1 MRPAGTTAAPAAV
14 PEYQA
19 GSPAGGAADH
29 AAGTR
34 PETVGDGGSV
44 WSTLRSRLRRWS
56 FWLVLLVLLCG
67 VVALQ
72 LLRGPAAD
80 RADLSPGNAAPN
92 GAKAVAEVLRQH
104 GVQVVATGSLQ
115 ETRDQLRTAGA
126 TLLVHDPDGYLS
138 AEQLEPLKHQA
149 DHLVLL
155 EPGFAALQ
163 ALAPG
168 VRAAGVVPAEG
179 GNLPAGCR
187 LPGPSRAGEIT
198 RGGLSYRGG
207 SQMCFGFETAAG
219 DAAPYV
225 LSDDGATVV
234 LGAGQVL
241 SNDAIVQAG
250 NAALA
255 LNTLGATDRLV
266 WYRAG
271 PQDMPV
277 AEKPVN
283 PMSLLPGW
291 VLPVSL
297 WLMAV
302 GVVAMLWRGR
312 RLGPLVSE
320 PLPVLVRSAE
330 TIEGRARLYRNAKAV
345 NHAAD
350 NLRAATLTRLA
361 AHLRLPAGASSAD
374 VVNAVAR
381 NSGRAWAELDRILR
395 DEAPGTEARLVAWA
409 QELQQLEKEVMHR

>member
-1 MRPAGTTAAPAAV
+1 MRQPGTTAAPAAV
-14 PEYQA
+14 PEDRA
-19 GSPAGGAADH
+19 GSRARGAAGHDS
-29 AAGTR
+29 GSR

-44 WSTLRSRLRRWS
+44 WSTLRNRLRRWS
-56 FWLVLLVLLCG
+56 FWLVLLLLLCG
-67 VVALQ
+67 VVALE

-92 GAKAVAEVLRQH
+92 GAKAVAEVLRQQ

-115 ETRDQLRTAGA
+115 ETHDQLQAADA
-126 TLLVHDPDGYLS
+126 TLLVHDPDSYLA
-138 AEQLEPLKHQA
+138 AEQLEPLKEQA
-149 DHLVLL
+149 DHMVLL
-155 EPGFAALQ
+155 EPGFEALR

-168 VRAAGVVPAEG
+168 VQAAGVVPAEG

-198 RGGLSYRGG
+198 RGGFSYRGG
-207 SQMCFGFETAAG
+207 SDMCFAFETPGG

-234 LGAGQVL
+234 LGAGRVL
-241 SNDAIVQAG
+241 SNEAIVQAG

-255 LNTLGATDRLV
+255 LNTLAATDRLV

-277 AEKPVN
+277 AETPVN

-302 GVVAMLWRGR
+302 GIVAMFWRGR

-330 TIEGRARLYRNAKAV
+330 TIEGRARLYRSAQAV

-361 AHLRLPAGASSAD
+361 AHLRLPTGASSAD
-374 VVNAVAR
+374 VVAAVAR
-381 NSGRAWAELDRILR
+381 NSGRARADLERILR
-395 DEAPGTEARLVAWA
+395 REAPGTEARLVALA

>member
-1 MRPAGTTAAPAAV
+1 MTPAGTTAAPAAV
-14 PEYQA
+14 PA
-19 GSPAGGAADH
+19 GRPGIPAAT
-29 AAGTR
+29 AAGHESADR

-44 WSTLRSRLRRWS
+44 WSTLRNRLRRWS
-56 FWLVLLVLLCG
+56 FWLILLVLLCG
-67 VVALQ
+67 VVALE

-92 GAKAVAEVLRQH
+92 GAKAVAEVLRQQ

-115 ETRDQLRTAGA
+115 ETRDQLQAAGG
-126 TLLVHDPDGYLS
+126 TLLIHDPNSYLS
-138 AEQLEPLKHQA
+138 AEQLEPLRAQA
-149 DHLVLL
+149 GRIVLL
-155 EPGFAALQ
+155 EPGFEALR

-168 VRAAGVVPAEG
+168 VRAAGVIPADG
-179 GNLPAGCR
+179 GNLPADCR
-187 LPGPSRAGEIT
+187 QAGPTTAGEIT
-198 RGGLSYRGG
+198 RGGFSYRGG
-207 SQMCFGFETAAG
+207 SDMCFAVDTAAG

-241 SNDAIVQAG
+241 SNEAIVQAG

-271 PQDMPV
+271 PQDVPV
-277 AEKPVN
+277 ADAPVN
-283 PMSLLPGW
+283 PMSLLPEW

-297 WLMAV
+297 WLLAV
-302 GVVAMLWRGR
+302 GVVAMFWRGR
-312 RLGPLVSE
+312 RLGPLVAE

-330 TIEGRARLYRNAKAV
+330 TIEGRARLYQNAKAV

-350 NLRAATLTRLA
+350 NLRAATMTRLA
-361 AHLRLPAGASSAD
+361 AQLRLPAGASSAD
-374 VVNAVAR
+374 VVDAVAR
-381 NSGRAWAELDRILR
+381 NSGRTRQELERLLR
-395 DEAPGTEARLVAWA
+395 HEEPGTEARLVAWA
-409 QELQQLEKEVMHR
+409 QELQQLEKEVTHR

>member
-1 MRPAGTTAAPAAV
+1 MTPVGTTAAPAAV
-14 PEYQA
+14 PENRA
-19 GSPAGGAADH
+19 ERPADGAEVH

-34 PETVGDGGSV
+34 PETVGDGASV
-44 WSTLRSRLRRWS
+44 WSTLRNRLRRWS

-67 VVALQ
+67 VVALE

-92 GAKAVAEVLRQH
+92 GAKAVAEVLRQQ

-115 ETRDQLRTAGA
+115 ETRDQLQAAGA
-126 TLLVHDPDGYLS
+126 TLLVHDPDSYLA
-138 AEQLEPLKHQA
+138 AEQLEPLKQQA
-149 DHLVLL
+149 DHIVLL
-155 EPGFAALQ
+155 EPGFEALR

-179 GNLPAGCR
+179 GNLPAGCT
-187 LPGPSRAGEIT
+187 LPGPTRAGEIT
-198 RGGLSYRGG
+198 RGGLSFRGG
-207 SQMCFGFETAAG
+207 SEMCFAFETPAG
-219 DAAPYV
+219 DAGPYV
-225 LSDDGATVV
+225 LSEDGATVV
-234 LGAGQVL
+234 LGAGHAL
-241 SNDAIVQAG
+241 SNEAIAQAG

-277 AEKPVN
+277 AETPVN

-302 GVVAMLWRGR
+302 GVAAMFWRGR
-312 RLGPLVSE
+312 RLGPLVAE

-330 TIEGRARLYRNAKAV
+330 TIEGRARLYQSAKAV
-345 NHAAD
+345 GHAAD

-374 VVNAVAR
+374 VVHAVAR
-381 NSGRAWAELDRILR
+381 NSGRARAELERILR
-395 DEAPGTEARLVAWA
+395 QEAPGTESRLVAWA
-409 QELQQLEKEVMHR
+409 QELQQLEKEIMHR

>member
-1 MRPAGTTAAPAAV
+1 MTPTGTTPAPAEAENRAERPADRAEV
-14 PEYQA
+14 N
-19 GSPAGGAADH
+19 

-44 WSTLRSRLRRWS
+44 WSTLRNRLRRWS

-67 VVALQ
+67 VVALE

-80 RADLSPGNAAPN
+80 RAALSPGNAAPN
-92 GAKAVAEVLRQH
+92 GAKAVAEVLRQQ

-115 ETRDQLRTAGA
+115 ETHDQLQAADA
-126 TLLVHDPDGYLS
+126 TLLVHDPNGYL
-138 AEQLEPLKHQA
+138 AADQLEPLKQQT
-149 DHLVLL
+149 DHIVLL
-155 EPGFAALQ
+155 EPGFEALR

-168 VRAAGVVPAEG
+168 VRAAGVVPGEG
-179 GNLPAGCR
+179 GNLPAGCTV
-187 LPGPSRAGEIT
+187 PGPIRAGEIT

-207 SQMCFGFETAAG
+207 SEMCFAFETPAG

-225 LSDDGATVV
+225 RSDDGVTVV
-234 LGAGQVL
+234 LGAGHVL
-241 SNDAIVQAG
+241 SNEAIVQAG

-277 AEKPVN
+277 AETPVN

-302 GVVAMLWRGR
+302 GVIAMFWRGR

-330 TIEGRARLYRNAKAV
+330 TIEGRARLYQNAKAV

-361 AHLRLPAGASSAD
+361 AHLRLPAGAGSAD

-381 NSGRAWAELDRILR
+381 NSGRARADLERILR

-409 QELQQLEKEVMHR
+409 QELQQLEKEITHR

>member
-1 MRPAGTTAAPAAV
+1 
-14 PEYQA
+14 
-19 GSPAGGAADH
+19 
-29 AAGTR
+29 
-34 PETVGDGGSV
+34 V
-44 WSTLRSRLRRWS
+44 WSTLRNRLRRWS
-56 FWLVLLVLLCG
+56 FWIVLLVLLCG
-67 VVALQ
+67 VVALE

-92 GAKAVAEVLRQH
+92 GAKAVAEVLRQQ

-115 ETRDQLRTAGA
+115 ETRDQLQAGDA
-126 TLLVHDPDGYLS
+126 TLLVHDPDNYLA
-138 AEQLEPLKHQA
+138 AEQLEPLKEQA
-149 DHLVLL
+149 GHLVLL
-155 EPGFAALQ
+155 EPGFEALR

-179 GNLPAGCR
+179 GNLPADCR
-187 LPGPSRAGEIT
+187 LPGPATAGEIT
-198 RGGLSYRGG
+198 RGGFAYRGG
-207 SQMCFGFETAAG
+207 SERCFAFETAAG

-234 LGAGQVL
+234 LGAGHVL
-241 SNDAIVQAG
+241 SNEAIVRAG

-277 AEKPVN
+277 ADSPVN

-302 GVVAMLWRGR
+302 GVVAMFWRGR

-361 AHLRLPAGASSAD
+361 AQLRLPAGASSAD

-381 NSGRAWAELDRILR
+381 NSGRPRAELERILR
-395 DEAPGTEARLVAWA
+395 HAEPGTEARLVAWA